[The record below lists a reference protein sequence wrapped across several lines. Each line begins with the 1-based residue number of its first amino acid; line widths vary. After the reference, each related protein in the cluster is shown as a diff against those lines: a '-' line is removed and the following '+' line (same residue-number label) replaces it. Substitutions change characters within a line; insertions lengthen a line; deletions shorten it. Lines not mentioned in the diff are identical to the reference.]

1 MTRAHTGSRL
11 LFLLFF
17 EMKELVR
24 LSFTPRMQRRLT
36 RRVQSMLEESLKCF
50 PELTGKTI
58 TIGHSQANLG
68 SASLLARSGSDP
80 KLIIRLKVRELTYQ
94 TIGHELTH
102 LIQALSQKARLGI
115 HQAEIARIPGGEK
128 PCDIWTLARSR
139 LFCDDAPTYLRLPRR
154 IREEWPR
161 YAQLVRDLCIAAIEK
176 RATYRYYI
184 RWLESELRALAHR
197 PVTEHESPQQLSLPF
212 TTKN

>member
-1 MTRAHTGSRL
+1 
-11 LFLLFF
+11 
-17 EMKELVR
+17 MKEVVR
-24 LSFTPRMQRRLT
+24 LSFTPPMQRRLN

-58 TIGHSQANLG
+58 TIGYSQANLG
-68 SASLLARSGSDP
+68 SASLLTRRGSDP
-80 KLIIRLKVRELTYQ
+80 QLIIRLKVRELTYQ

-102 LIQALSQKARLGI
+102 LIQALSQKTRRGTDR
-115 HQAEIARIPGGEK
+115 AEITGIPGGEK

-161 YAQLVRDLCIAAIEK
+161 YAQLVRDLCIAAIAK

-184 RWLESELRALAHR
+184 RWLESEIRALAHR
-197 PVTEHESPQQLSLPF
+197 PATDEESHQQLSLSFPP
-212 TTKN
+212 KS